1 MTAVRTLDN
10 TPINTG
16 LDYERAREMLANR
29 YGEAFNAYI
38 TAKREALG
46 ETIIFAKLDE
56 AREIQK
62 ELRALRPD
70 DTDRIASI
78 LRGD

>member
-1 MTAVRTLDN
+1 MNAARTLDN

-16 LDYERAREMLANR
+16 LDYERAREMLATR

-38 TAKREALG
+38 VAKRERLG
-46 ETIIFAKLDE
+46 ESIVFEKLDA

-62 ELRALRPD
+62 ELRALRPEHS
-70 DTDRIASI
+70 DRIASI